1 MDLAEIMPLWITTP
15 NRVYGDHPLD
25 RLHEL
30 SMGKGRKY
38 HPVRRRNYLI
48 KSSNYPTRAS
58 FGKHLFRLAFL
69 QPSRSK
75 AGIYAT
81 PDGKSILLSNGMV
94 ARMFRVLPNLSTL
107 DIFNRMTGESMLR
120 AVSSEGSLTM
130 TGNVGNLA
138 GWPASPSAD
147 TSKWNGSTR

>member
-1 MDLAEIMPLWITTP
+1 MENT
-15 NRVYGDHPLD
+15 
-25 RLHEL
+25 
-30 SMGKGRKY
+30 
-38 HPVRRRNYLI
+38 
-48 KSSNYPTRAS
+48 S
-58 FGKHLFRLAFL
+58 FDWLL

-120 AVSSEGSLTM
+120 AVSSEGSLTID
-130 TGNVGNLA
+130 GKRWELGGLA
-138 GWPASPSAD
+138 GQPERGYF
-147 TSKWNGSTR
+147 KWNGSTR